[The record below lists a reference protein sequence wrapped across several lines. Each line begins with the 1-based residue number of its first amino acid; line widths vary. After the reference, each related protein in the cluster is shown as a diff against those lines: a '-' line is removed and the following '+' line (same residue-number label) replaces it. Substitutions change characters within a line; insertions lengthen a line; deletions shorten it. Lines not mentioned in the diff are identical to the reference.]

1 MGNKGDDTV
10 RQARA
15 WAASAPFYRTLAIEI
30 DEIVAG
36 RARLRMVVDERHLN
50 ADGIVHGGVLPAL
63 ADAAMGS
70 AARTLH
76 GERAQLLTA
85 ESNLRY
91 LGAVEGGCIVAE
103 GRVMKAGRRL
113 AVVEV
118 DVRREDGELVARGGA
133 TFVIQMRE

>member
-1 MGNKGDDTV
+1 MSEVDDNV
-10 RQARA
+10 RQARL
-15 WAASAPFYRTLAIEI
+15 WAEAAPFYATLGIAV
-30 DEIVAG
+30 DDVSPG
-36 RARLRMVVDERHLN
+36 RARLRLEVDGRHLN

-91 LGAVEGGCIVAE
+91 LRAFEGGAALVAE
-103 GRVMKAGRRL
+103 GRVVKAGRRL
-113 AVVEV
+113 AFTEV
-118 DVRREDGELVARGGA
+118 DVSNAAGALVARGGA
-133 TFVIQMRE
+133 TFVIQMKE